1 MDSTFSGL
9 VLGTTYLLAGRSL
22 WAQILAHDE
31 RHGCGNLVCDGLG
44 KLNSAIRP
52 CATASLLEFIRAI
65 SGPRRRGERKAQSE
79 AAHPTR
85 LTVQLSGRKRQVP
98 GNGHIVIVRIA
109 PPSTDRK
116 AIGVGELWSAGLVL
130 IYGVVVRNR
139 SRSLSPPVLVGSFL
153 LFVVLSSQQLALS
166 ALEPRALGPASQA
179 RHFPPY
185 QPG

>member
-1 MDSTFSGL
+1 VDSTFSGL

-52 CATASLLEFIRAI
+52 CATASLLEFIRL
-65 SGPRRRGERKAQSE
+65 SVGRGGAGNARLNRKPLTQ
-79 AAHPTR
+79 TR
-85 LTVQLSGRKRQVP
+85 LTVHLSGRKRQVP